1 MRSESRT
8 QPSPPAPAVRY
19 RDVLTRSARVRV
31 GELGE
36 GRPIVL
42 LHDLFASHE
51 DFNRVIA
58 ALAESMHVILIDLPG
73 FGESEKPRKYAYGY
87 EGFAETVLDA
97 IAALNVSRVTLLGH
111 GFGGGIALTLASR
124 HPSVTERLVL
134 VDPAVYEL
142 RPTLL
147 FRLASTPGLGRLLLK
162 QLLGARGFARLMP
175 TSEIR
180 TGQVRAEYERFK
192 SPDGR
197 EAAVLA
203 LDACLDLRPV
213 RAVVPRIATPTL
225 VVWGDS
231 DPLLSPHEGR
241 RLARELARGTLV
253 VLGAGHWP
261 HQEQP
266 EPFVEHVA
274 AFVQE
279 SGAP

>member
-1 MRSESRT
+1 M
-8 QPSPPAPAVRY
+8 
-19 RDVLTRSARVRV
+19 RV
-31 GELGE
+31 GETGS

-42 LHDLFASHE
+42 VHDLFGSHE
-51 DFNRVIA
+51 DFTAILQP
-58 ALAESMHVILIDLPG
+58 LAEKMHVILIDLPG
-73 FGESEKPRKYAYGY
+73 FGESEKPRKYAYGF

-97 IAALNVSRVTLLGH
+97 LAALSLSRVTLLGH

-124 HPSVTERLVL
+124 HPSVVERLVL

-147 FRLASTPGLGRLLLK
+147 FRLARTPGLGRLLLK
-162 QLLGARGFARLMP
+162 QLVGARSFGRLMP
-175 TSEIR
+175 HSEAR
-180 TGQVRAEYERFK
+180 AAHVRVEYDRFN

-203 LDACLDLRPV
+203 LDACSDLRPV

-225 VVWGDS
+225 VIWGDS
-231 DPLLSPHEGR
+231 DPLVSPHEGR

-261 HQEQP
+261 HQELP
-266 EPFVEHVA
+266 ALFVEHLLEFLRNGSAV
-274 AFVQE
+274 E
-279 SGAP
+279 PG

>member
-1 MRSESRT
+1 MRT
-8 QPSPPAPAVRY
+8 PIRY

-31 GELGE
+31 GELGK

-42 LHDLFASHE
+42 IHDLFGSHE
-51 DFNRVIA
+51 DFEPVLD
-58 ALAESMHVILIDLPG
+58 ALAAKMHVILLDLPG
-73 FGESEKPRKYAYGY
+73 FGESEKPRKYAYGF

-97 IAALNVSRVTLLGH
+97 LAALSLSRVALLGH
-111 GFGGGIALTLASR
+111 GFGGGIVLTLASR
-124 HPSVTERLVL
+124 HPSVAERLVL

-147 FRLASTPGLGRLLLK
+147 FRLARTPGVGRVLLK
-162 QLLGARGFARLMP
+162 QWIGARGFGRLMP
-175 TSEIR
+175 HSEAR
-180 TGQVRAEYERFK
+180 VARSKTEYERFN

-203 LDACLDLRPV
+203 LSACTDLRPV

-225 VVWGDS
+225 VLWGDS

-241 RLARELARGTLV
+241 RLARELSRGTLV

-261 HQEQP
+261 HRDLP
-266 EPFVEHVA
+266 APFVEHVLE
-274 AFVQE
+274 FVRDGDDE
-279 SGAP
+279 HSDLPAS